1 MELAASAEVE
11 RRPSDAEGVA
21 LAGAKGVEPAG
32 AKEVELASAGAVELA
47 DAGAVELADAQ
58 GVGAEGDEQVEDVVR
73 DATKLLAASALS

>member
-11 RRPSDAEGVA
+11 RRPSDAEGIA

-32 AKEVELASAGAVELA
+32 AKEVELAS
-47 DAGAVELADAQ
+47 AGAVELADAQ